1 MRSMREQT
9 HKEIEKRV
17 KKITRFIAQKKMHG

>member
-9 HKEIEKRV
+9 HKEIEKWF
-17 KKITRFIAQKKMHG
+17 KKITRFIAQRDTEF